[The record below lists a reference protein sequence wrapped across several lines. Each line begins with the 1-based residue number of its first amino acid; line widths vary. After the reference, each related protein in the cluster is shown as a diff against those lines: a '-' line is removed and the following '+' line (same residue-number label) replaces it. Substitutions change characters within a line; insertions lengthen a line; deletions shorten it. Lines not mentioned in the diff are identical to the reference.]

1 MEKQMTAA
9 ALVLSIAG
17 LGYLKAQQMER
28 MEAQADL
35 DAAAAV
41 LAADEAEAAADEASR
56 VHFEV
61 PHDRDAS
68 TSNVDIVLDGVA
80 SFDAESDSLSF
91 SWVQTEGSPVDLS
104 EDAPGRSSFRAIPG
118 KYTFEL
124 TVTDAYGESASQEA
138 RVAVQPE
145 PNSAPEVHVS
155 VYTQSNPTEE

>member
-1 MEKQMTAA
+1 MTAV

-28 MEAQADL
+28 MEAQAEM

-41 LAADEAEAAADEASR
+41 MAAEAAADAEDEAGR

-61 PHDRDAS
+61 PHDRDAT
-68 TSNVDIVLDGVA
+68 TSNVDIVLDGAA
-80 SFDAESDSLSF
+80 SYDAESDSISF
-91 SWVQTEGSPVDLS
+91 SWVQTEGPEVALQQD
-104 EDAPGRSSFRAIPG
+104 EPGRSSFRASPG

-124 TVTDAYGESASQEA
+124 TVTDAYGESASREA
-138 RVAVQPE
+138 RVSVQPE

-155 VYTQSNPTEE
+155 VYSQTTDSED

>member
-1 MEKQMTAA
+1 MEKQFTAA

-28 MEAQADL
+28 MEAQAEM

-41 LAADEAEAAADEASR
+41 IAAEEAAEADDEASR

-68 TSNVDIVLDGVA
+68 TSNVDIVLDGAA
-80 SFDAESDSLSF
+80 SYDAESDSLSF
-91 SWVQTEGSPVDLS
+91 SWVQTEGPDVSLT
-104 EDAPGRSSFRAIPG
+104 EDVPGRSSFRAAAG

-124 TVTDAYGESASQEA
+124 TVTDAYGESASREA
-138 RVAVQPE
+138 RVSVQPE

-155 VYTQSNPTEE
+155 VYAQANNSEE

>member
-1 MEKQMTAA
+1 MEKQITAA

-28 MEAQADL
+28 MEAQAEM

-41 LAADEAEAAADEASR
+41 MAAEAAAEAEDEASR

-61 PHDRDAS
+61 PHDRDAT
-68 TSNVDIVLDGVA
+68 TSNIDIVLDGV
-80 SFDAESDSLSF
+80 SSYDAESDSISF
-91 SWVQTEGSPVDLS
+91 SWVQTEGPDVALS
-104 EDAPGRSSFRAIPG
+104 EDEPGRSSFRATPG

-124 TVTDAYGESASQEA
+124 TVTDAYGESASREA
-138 RVAVQPE
+138 RVSVQPE

-155 VYTQSNPTEE
+155 VYTQPTAVEE

>member
-1 MEKQMTAA
+1 MEKQITAA

-28 MEAQADL
+28 MEAQAEL

-41 LAADEAEAAADEASR
+41 LAAEEAEAAADEASR
-56 VHFEV
+56 VQFEV
-61 PHDRDAS
+61 PHDRDVE

-91 SWVQTEGSPVDLS
+91 SWVQTEGTPVALS
-104 EDAPGRSSFRAIPG
+104 EDAPGRSSFRATPG

-124 TVTDAYGESASQEA
+124 TVTDSYGESASQEA

-155 VYTQSNPTEE
+155 VYTQPNPTEE